1 MLRELAEVVSIFIEA
16 SRKKIMTKLS
26 VIIPS
31 VNGLPSIGECLTAL
45 EKQRGSID
53 AEIIV
58 ADSNHD
64 GTAEHICKNFPRVK
78 LLKLNER
85 RGIPELRALGMRE
98 ATGDILIIIEDHC
111 IAPENWFVE
120 IVKAHDSEYGVVG
133 GAVENG
139 SPERLVDWAVFLCEY
154 SSFMLPIFAGETE
167 FITGNNTSYKRK
179 VIEQLDEKLK
189 RDYWEYFLHE
199 ELKSTGVKFLSTPSI
214 VVSHKKEFGFFYFLS
229 QRFHYSRSFAAMR
242 RTKSKVSKQLIQLL
256 FAPLLPAYLTWR
268 IMRNVLHKKRHYKE
282 FFLSLPLLVI
292 FMFSYALGEFV
303 GQLFGPGNSLVKV
316 E

>member
-1 MLRELAEVVSIFIEA
+1 
-16 SRKKIMTKLS
+16 MTKLS

-31 VNGLPSIGECLTAL
+31 VNGLPSIEECLTAM

-58 ADSNHD
+58 VDSNND
-64 GTAEHICKNFPRVK
+64 GTAEYISKNFPRVK

-85 RGIPELRALGMRE
+85 RGIPELRALGM
-98 ATGDILIIIEDHC
+98 ASSTGDILIVIEDHC
-111 IAPENWFVE
+111 IVPENWFLE
-120 IVKAHDSEYGVVG
+120 IVKAHDSEYEVIG

-139 SPERLVDWAVFLCEY
+139 STERLIDWAVFLCEY
-154 SSFMLPIFAGETE
+154 SSFMLPIFAGEAE

-179 VIEQLDEKLK
+179 VIEQLDETIK
-189 RDYWEYFLHE
+189 RDYWEYFLHT
-199 ELKSTGVKFLSTPSI
+199 ELKRAGVKFFAAPSI

-242 RTKSKVSKQLIQLL
+242 RRKSSRAKQLVQL
-256 FAPLLPAYLTWR
+256 FYVPVLPFFMTWR
-268 IMRNVLHKKRHYKE
+268 ITRNVLQKKRHYKE
-282 FFLSLPLLVI
+282 LFLSLPLLVI
-292 FMFSYALGEFV
+292 FMLSYALGEFI